1 MFTVEEAVTLLIGTD
16 FVEQRFDPE
25 YGLKA
30 RTSSKKIESIL
41 PEPVRADASRVRK
54 TMRLSPGNR
63 VSLEE
68 EKDYVEIVRRAILQ
82 ERKVEFK
89 YVKKC
94 PILTATGRVF
104 ARRSLWSSVSPR
116 RMDTNRMV

>member
-54 TMRLSPGNR
+54 TMRLLSPGNR

-104 ARRSLWSSVSPR
+104 ARQLL
-116 RMDTNRMV
+116 MV